1 MHNMHRVVDLLS
13 FESCFEFLYYRRSF
27 LHIEALMFSQSL
39 TAQLVRMVLLLAL
52 TLVGVH
58 HCQPLLDSLAEHAMS
73 GGCHQQNSN
82 DHTLTGL

>member
-1 MHNMHRVVDLLS
+1 MHGTLVVFS
-13 FESCFEFLYYRRSF
+13 FESYAEFHYYPCSF
-27 LHIEALMFSQSL
+27 FHVETLMFSQSL
-39 TAQLVRMVLLLAL
+39 PAQLMRMVLMLTL
-52 TLVGVH
+52 TLVAVH

>member
-1 MHNMHRVVDLLS
+1 
-13 FESCFEFLYYRRSF
+13 
-27 LHIEALMFSQSL
+27 MFSQSL